1 MERICEKCLENK
13 NEKEFTDFDRGVCN
27 KCLLG
32 GAYKQNVIELV
43 VGHKKHCNHSDCN
56 VSLILLLEM
65 AQKVGIKFND
75 EEMKIFI

>member
-1 MERICEKCLENK
+1 MERICEECLEDK
-13 NEKEFTDFDRGVCN
+13 NEREFTDFNRGICN

-32 GAYKQNVIELV
+32 GAYKQNVIALA
-43 VGHKKHCNHSDCN
+43 VGHKKYCNHSDCN

-65 AQKVGIKFND
+65 AKKIGIKFTE